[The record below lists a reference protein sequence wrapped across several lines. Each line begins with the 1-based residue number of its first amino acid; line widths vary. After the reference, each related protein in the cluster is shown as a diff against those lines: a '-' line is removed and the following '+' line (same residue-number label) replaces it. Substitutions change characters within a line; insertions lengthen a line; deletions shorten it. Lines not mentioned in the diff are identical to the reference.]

1 MRNPNGYGS
10 VVKLGGKRRKP
21 FGVQITKG
29 FDRNGKQIRKYIG
42 YYETRK
48 EAMYVLSMY
57 NANPYDLDSQ
67 DITFL
72 EVLEK
77 YLDTKKGKVSTHREK
92 TVESLTKHLQPLYNL
107 KFKEIKLQNL
117 QLLFNKLAE
126 TLSTGSLKGVKS
138 IVTSTYEY
146 AMKTDIADKNI
157 GTYIDLPKHK
167 KVVNRQIF
175 ALEEI
180 ELLKFEA
187 STNQIARIL
196 YVLIYTGFRIN
207 ELLKM
212 KITDVDLV
220 KRTMKGGSKTEAG
233 QDRIVPIHP
242 KIFEIIQEQ
251 VLGNEEYVFENKKH
265 KHVKYQAFYNNF
277 NAYMKMKSMDHTIH
291 DTRHT
296 FATLL
301 TEVSSNKAAITGI
314 IGHTDINM
322 TQHYVH
328 TDVEKMRKEIE
339 KIN

>member
-21 FGVQITKG
+21 FAVQVTKG

-57 NANPYDLDSQ
+57 NANPYDLDNQ

-77 YLDTKKGKVSTHREK
+77 YLDTKKSKVSAHRLK
-92 TVESLTKHLQPLYNL
+92 TVESMTKHLHPLCNL
-107 KFKEIKLQNL
+107 KFKEVKLQNL

-126 TLSTGSLKGVKS
+126 NLSTGSLKGIKS
-138 IVTSTYEY
+138 IVTAIYDY
-146 AMKTDIADKNI
+146 AMKIDIIDKNI
-157 GTYIDLPKHK
+157 ASYIDLPRHK

-175 ALEEI
+175 TLQEI
-180 ELLKFEA
+180 ELLKFESA
-187 STNQIARIL
+187 TNQIAKIL

-207 ELLKM
+207 EILKM
-212 KITDVDLV
+212 KIKDVDLAN
-220 KRTMKGGSKTEAG
+220 RTMTGGSKTEAG

-251 VLGNEEYVFENKKH
+251 VLGNEEHLFESKRHKK
-265 KHVKYQAFYNNF
+265 VTYQTFYRKF
-277 NAYMKMKSMDHTIH
+277 NIYMEEKCMDHTIH